1 MNLSFHFSGTN
12 AQEYNCWVKWQIHV
26 SEEYVFLEVFCVC
39 LLAVSDWRLLQFSEW
54 DIKSAIRKPRKLA
67 VMAHLKPCGP

>member
-39 LLAVSDWRLLQFSEW
+39 LLAVSDWRLIQFSEW
-54 DIKSAIRKPRKLA
+54 DIKSAIRKPRGLA
-67 VMAHLKPCGP
+67 VMARLKPCGP

>member
-26 SEEYVFLEVFCVC
+26 SEEYVFLGIFCVR

-54 DIKSAIRKPRKLA
+54 DIKSAIRKPRELA
-67 VMAHLKPCGP
+67 VMACLKPCGP